1 MFIQGG
7 CCKARRSTIR
17 KNTSNGVW
25 DCHRGESF
33 RKHRRKCS
41 TNAALK
47 WSPLYRQAAVSI
59 KYLVLIY
66 SSFSAIIANF
76 QMLKTCFVSALPSV
90 QLRQR
95 MEVPPPSEQD
105 ITLLMG
111 LGFDRDT
118 VVRVLRSSGN
128 DTEAAA
134 NRLLGH

>member
-1 MFIQGG
+1 MLQ
-7 CCKARRSTIR
+7 
-17 KNTSNGVW
+17 N
-25 DCHRGESF
+25 
-33 RKHRRKCS
+33 
-41 TNAALK
+41 L
-47 WSPLYRQAAVSI
+47 Q
-59 KYLVLIY
+59 
-66 SSFSAIIANF
+66 
-76 QMLKTCFVSALPSV
+76 QLKTCVVSAIFPV

-95 MEVPPPSEQD
+95 MEIPPPSEQD